1 MSSPRIQDLESQ
13 PWAGRTRRY
22 DIIKEGTIAL
32 LVVTLLTIAASMFF
46 GSPDEKQLTFK
57 SWAVTAPADFYQ
69 TAAHEIAGSSE
80 SAGYGAPYNSAS
92 DGVNVGPLHLAKIFG
107 VSHPVNSVNDFV
119 VTPLS
124 TQVNTPEVS
133 AALKTWNVSDLKM
146 QQGWASKYDDALT
159 KANGDQAKIPAG
171 ALADFGP
178 VPAMIGGL
186 LTMAQSGSLDAV
198 LLSQGNYFQFDN
210 TKQTLFMGDGNYFND
225 QSTASHLQG
234 DTWGMMNE
242 TGRYPGQAWLW
253 LYSFWY
259 QIPPFNNGDQH
270 PFGANADA
278 YIMVIMGL
286 LSAGLVFMPFIPGIR
301 SLPRRIPIH
310 RLIWKQYY
318 NEEKL

>member
-1 MSSPRIQDLESQ
+1 MSRYKIGELESQ
-13 PWAGRTRRY
+13 VWAGRTRRY

-32 LVVTLLTIAASMFF
+32 LIVTLLTIAASLFF
-46 GSPDEKQLTFK
+46 GSPDDKQLTFK
-57 SWAVTAPADFYQ
+57 SWAVTSPSDFYQ
-69 TAAHEIAGSSE
+69 TAVHEIAGSSE
-80 SAGYGAPYNSAS
+80 SAGYGAPYNTAS
-92 DGVNVGPLHLAKIFG
+92 DGVNVGPLHLAKVFG

-119 VTPLS
+119 ITPLS

-133 AALKTWNVSDLKM
+133 AGLKAWSAADSKM
-146 QQGWASKYDDALT
+146 QQTWATKYDEAVT
-159 KANGDQAKIPAG
+159 KANGDLAKISAG
-171 ALADFGP
+171 SADFGP
-178 VPAMIGGL
+178 VPALISGL
-186 LTMAQSGSLDAV
+186 LSMAQSGSLDAV

-286 LSAGLVFMPFIPGIR
+286 LSAGLIFMPLIPGIKN
-301 SLPRRIPIH
+301 LPRRIPIH

-318 NEEKL
+318 KEENL